1 MSSRPGAG
9 SGWLYLLW
17 RWRRLL
23 GQDRIRLSADEVRHL
38 EPDLSRPVS
47 SDEPP
52 VRLRDRKGTT
62 GNSSE
67 SSA

>member
-23 GQDRIRLSADEVRHL
+23 GGWDGGAARAGPPAGSPTRLGARGSEYIHGTCPGDNRG
-38 EPDLSRPVS
+38 RP
-47 SDEPP
+47 PG
-52 VRLRDRKGTT
+52 R
-62 GNSSE
+62 
-67 SSA
+67 A

>member
-23 GQDRIRLSADEVRHL
+23 GQDRIRLSADEVRRL
-38 EPDLSRPVS
+38 EPDLPRPDSSRERITDL
-47 SDEPP
+47 DEC
-52 VRLRDRKGTT
+52 LREPRART
-62 GNSSE
+62 
-67 SSA
+67 AWR